1 MERGSLFS
9 NVEQTRVVCRLE
21 DVLKKKANVY

>member
-1 MERGSLFS
+1 MEIVERGSLFS

-21 DVLKKKANVY
+21 DVFKKKG